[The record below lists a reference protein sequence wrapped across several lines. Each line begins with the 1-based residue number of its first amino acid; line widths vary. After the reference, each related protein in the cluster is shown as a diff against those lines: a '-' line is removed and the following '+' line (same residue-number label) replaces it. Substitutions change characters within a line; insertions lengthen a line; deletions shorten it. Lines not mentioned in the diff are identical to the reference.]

1 MFINVCSEL
10 KKVNKCIVF
19 LINVIQIVLI
29 SDIKY
34 IMCNGHTNIMSSICG
49 NEGQINGLERLYNL
63 SNVDTSKKDTPPTT
77 SHLNPYTQPVTHL
90 VKPSSSDNEKPYL
103 FDSGF
108 LINLNRL

>member
-49 NEGQINGLERLYNL
+49 NEGQSGANIIDNTQSGLSY
-63 SNVDTSKKDTPPTT
+63 
-77 SHLNPYTQPVTHL
+77 LNPYLERTAL
-90 VKPSSSDNEKPYL
+90 VKPPHTQYKEPYISDREL
-103 FDSGF
+103 
-108 LINLNRL
+108 LRHLNRL